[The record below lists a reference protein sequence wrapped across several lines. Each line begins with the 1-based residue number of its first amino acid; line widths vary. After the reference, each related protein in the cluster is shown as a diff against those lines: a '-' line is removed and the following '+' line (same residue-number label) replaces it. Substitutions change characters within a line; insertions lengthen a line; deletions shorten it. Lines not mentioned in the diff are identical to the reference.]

1 MSSEKPVEVSF
12 DLAKFKELVL
22 LMEQHGL
29 TEIDLQGGDK
39 RWRIKRGPGEIL
51 MAPPQYAMPQ
61 YAMPHFA
68 PAHPVPP
75 ATTAT
80 PPARTEAAAPEEPGS
95 VIRSPTVGTFYSAS
109 APGED
114 PYVAV
119 GGRVKRDTVVCIIEA
134 MKVMNHITADVEG
147 TVTEVLVRNG
157 DAVEF
162 NQPLF
167 RVKLG

>member
-1 MSSEKPVEVSF
+1 MSAEQSSEASF
-12 DLAKFKELVL
+12 DLEKFKELVA

-29 TEIDLQGGDK
+29 TEIDLQGGDR
-39 RWRIKRGPGEIL
+39 RWRIKRGPSEIFL
-51 MAPPQYAMPQ
+51 SPPQYAMPQ
-61 YAMPHFA
+61 YAHPQTGIQSHPGPSA
-68 PAHPVPP
+68 PPPSKPEPAPV
-75 ATTAT
+75 A
-80 PPARTEAAAPEEPGS
+80 EEPGT

-109 APGED
+109 APGEE
-114 PYVAV
+114 PYVSV

-147 TVTEVLVRNG
+147 TVTEILVRNG

-167 RVKLG
+167 RVKI

>member
-1 MSSEKPVEVSF
+1 MSAEQSSEASF
-12 DLAKFKELVL
+12 DLEKFKELVA

-29 TEIDLQGGDK
+29 TEIDLQGGDR
-39 RWRIKRGPGEIL
+39 RWRIKRGPSEIFL
-51 MAPPQYAMPQ
+51 SPPQYAMPQ
-61 YAMPHFA
+61 YAQPQSGFHGHPA
-68 PAHPVPP
+68 PAAQPP
-75 ATTAT
+75 SK
-80 PPARTEAAAPEEPGS
+80 PEAAPAAEEPGT

-109 APGED
+109 APGEE
-114 PYVAV
+114 PYISV
-119 GGRVKRDTVVCIIEA
+119 GTRVKRDSVVCIIEA

-167 RVKLG
+167 RVKL